1 MGEKAKKGERRMAI
15 HMIRRFVAF
24 WPEGKIFTTRD
35 CLTLGLR
42 GAVDRAL
49 TRCVNA
55 GIIFRLARG
64 VFVKDSTG
72 KRRYS
77 NFDIAKAKA
86 EAFGRRI
93 VQMPKP
99 LVDPYSNE
107 ARKKEE
113 ETLFYIDGRSSQ
125 FRIGD
130 RTIQLKQTAKRKMQL
145 AETKAGQAARLLWNL
160 GRWSVD
166 LAAYQE
172 GVALFNRL
180 DKEEFRHN
188 VRWMPAWLS
197 NYIAFHRWDKSIEN
211 NLPRLPEPDTT
222 NLFGHER
229 IARHRG
235 AVR

>member
-1 MGEKAKKGERRMAI
+1 MAI

-35 CLTLGLR
+35 CLRFGLR

-64 VFVKDSTG
+64 VFVKDTTG
-72 KRRYS
+72 KKKYS

-93 VQMPKP
+93 VQRPKA
-99 LVDPYSNE
+99 LVDPYRNE

-113 ETLFYIDGRSSQ
+113 ETLFYIDGRSSS
-125 FRIGD
+125 FRIGNS
-130 RTIQLKQTAKRKMQL
+130 TVQLKQTAKRKMHL
-145 AETKAGQAARLLWNL
+145 ADTKAGQAARFLWNL

-172 GVALFNRL
+172 GLALLNRL
-180 DKEEFRHN
+180 DKEEFRNN

-197 NYIAFHRWDKSIEN
+197 NYITFHPWDKSIEN
-211 NLPRLPEPDTT
+211 NLLRA
-222 NLFGHER
+222 N
-229 IARHRG
+229 
-235 AVR
+235 